1 MKCVEFLINLPEKI
15 LDGIDKC
22 LFKLCDLLDI

>member
-1 MKCVEFLINLPEKI
+1 MKITDWFLSLPEKL
-15 LDGIDKC
+15 LDFIDKC

>member
-1 MKCVEFLINLPEKI
+1 MKLVEFLLNLPEKI
-15 LDGIDKC
+15 LDFIDKC